1 MNRGLFEPL
10 VMYFG
15 LTNSPATFQTMMNEI
30 FQDLITEG
38 VISVYLDNIL
48 IFTNSLEDRDY
59 HGCIIQM
66 NIHGLCKLM
75 DMYRYGCE
83 VTDIHRYPDVTHSLP
98 AAKVVQIALYTDRGL
113 PTSSVKDF
121 SSYRYRW

>member
-1 MNRGLFEPL
+1 
-10 VMYFG
+10 
-15 LTNSPATFQTMMNEI
+15 
-30 FQDLITEG
+30 
-38 VISVYLDNIL
+38 
-48 IFTNSLEDRDY
+48 
-59 HGCIIQM
+59 M
-66 NIHGLCKLM
+66 NIHGLHKIT

-83 VTDIHRYPDVTHSLP
+83 VTDIHGYPDVTHSLP